1 VFVVLKRLLAKPYH
15 NNDINVTIEMIQ
27 NEPSGQAESDL
38 IDQYI
43 PFIRKVTA
51 SVCKR
56 YINVTRDDEFSI
68 AMIAFS
74 EAIHK
79 YSPDKGSSFFSFAS
93 LVIRRRV
100 IDYIRMEQ
108 RKKTTL
114 SLDYKD
120 EERENLENMAEVSAS
135 YKGYYQGIE
144 SEHRREEI
152 QHFQERL
159 SSFEIQL
166 QEIAEQCPKHT
177 DARAN
182 MVIIAK
188 TIVEHEELLKILM
201 RKKRLPVKQLME
213 HITMSRKTIERNRK
227 YIIALVIV
235 LLEDYQYLKDYLREW
250 L

>member
-1 VFVVLKRLLAKPYH
+1 MLKRLLANPNQ

-27 NEPSGQAESDL
+27 NKESEHAESEL

-43 PFIRKVTA
+43 PFIRKVT
-51 SVCKR
+51 SGVCKR
-56 YINVTRDDEFSI
+56 YINITKDDEFSI

-79 YSPDKGSSFFSFAS
+79 YSSDKGSSFLSFAS

-100 IDYIRMEQ
+100 IDYIRLEQ
-108 RKKTTL
+108 RKTTYL

-120 EERENLENMAEVSAS
+120 DDRENMENIAEVSAS
-135 YKGYYQGIE
+135 YQEYNQQVE

-166 QEIAEQCPKHT
+166 TEIVEQCPKHS
-177 DARAN
+177 DARIN
-182 MVIIAK
+182 MVEIAK
-188 TIVEHEELLKILM
+188 TIVDHDSLLKILM
-201 RKKRLPVKQLME
+201 QKKRLPVKQLME
-213 HITMSRKTIERNRK
+213 HISMSRKTIERNRK

>member
-1 VFVVLKRLLAKPYH
+1 MLKRLLANSNQ

-27 NEPSGQAESDL
+27 NRENEHAESEL

-43 PFIRKVTA
+43 PFIRKVT
-51 SVCKR
+51 SGVCKR
-56 YINVTRDDEFSI
+56 YINITRDDEFSI

-79 YSPDKGSSFFSFAS
+79 YSSDKGSSFLSFAS

-100 IDYIRMEQ
+100 IDYIRLEQ
-108 RKKTTL
+108 RKKTYL

-120 EERENLENMAEVSAS
+120 DDRENMENVAEVSAS
-135 YKGYYQGIE
+135 YQEYYQQIE

-152 QHFQERL
+152 QHFKERL

-166 QEIAEQCPKHT
+166 TEIVEQSPKHS
-177 DARAN
+177 DARIN
-182 MVIIAK
+182 MVEIAK
-188 TIVEHEELLKILM
+188 TIVDHDSLLKILM
-201 RKKRLPVKQLME
+201 QKKRLPVKQLME
-213 HITMSRKTIERNRK
+213 HISMSRKTIERNRK

>member
-1 VFVVLKRLLAKPYH
+1 MLKRLLANSNQ
-15 NNDINVTIEMIQ
+15 NNDIHVMIEMIQ
-27 NEPSGQAESDL
+27 NKENEQAESEL

-51 SVCKR
+51 GVCKR
-56 YINVTRDDEFSI
+56 YINITKDDEFSI

-93 LVIRRRV
+93 LVMRRRV
-100 IDYIRMEQ
+100 IDYIRLEQ
-108 RKKTTL
+108 RKKTFL

-120 EERENLENMAEVSAS
+120 DDRENMENVAEISAS
-135 YKGYYQGIE
+135 FQDYNQEIE
-144 SEHRREEI
+144 SEYRREEI

-166 QEIAEQCPKHT
+166 TEIVEQCPKHS
-177 DARAN
+177 DARTN
-182 MVIIAK
+182 MLKIAK
-188 TIVEHEELLKILM
+188 TIIEHDSLLNILM

-213 HITMSRKTIERNRK
+213 HISMSRKTLERNRK

-235 LLEDYQYLKDYLREW
+235 LQEDYQYLKDYLREW